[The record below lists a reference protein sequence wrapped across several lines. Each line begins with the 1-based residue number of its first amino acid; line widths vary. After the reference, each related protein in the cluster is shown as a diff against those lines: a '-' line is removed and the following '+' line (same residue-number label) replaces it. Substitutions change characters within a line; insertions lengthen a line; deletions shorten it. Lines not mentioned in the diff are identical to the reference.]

1 MEIFANHAHVFP
13 DDVRPEG
20 SIASL
25 LRLLDECGIARAV
38 CFAPHRGRLG
48 EGRYPEPN
56 AWLAEAIADEP
67 RLVGFACINPV
78 EPDAT
83 TRLQDAVAMGLCG
96 CKLHPATDK
105 YDILD
110 ERAFEFYT
118 AAEELGVLLDFH
130 TGPHWYR
137 IAHYHPLKFDEIAW
151 AHPRLG
157 MVLEHLGGLPFYYDV
172 LAVLGNNLPSG
183 RPGHLYGGISSV
195 LNRDLQ
201 RLWYLGLE
209 RIGEAIFMLGED
221 MPIYGLDFPYNPV
234 ELVRDDLRQLRQLD
248 LSEQGFAKLFG
259 GNLERAIA
267 GRPQADESVATGH

>member
-38 CFAPHRGRLG
+38 CFAPHRGHIG
-48 EGRYPEPN
+48 ERYPEPN

-78 EPDAT
+78 DPDSVA
-83 TRLQDAVAMGLCG
+83 RLQAAVEMGMPG
-96 CKLHPATDK
+96 CKLHPAIDK
-105 YDILD
+105 YDITD
-110 ERAFEFYT
+110 ARAFEFYA

-151 AHPRLG
+151 AHPNLG
-157 MVLEHLGGLPFYYDV
+157 MVFEHLGGLPFYTDM
-172 LAVLGNNLPSG
+172 LAVLGNNLPYN
-183 RPGHLYGGISSV
+183 RAGHLFGGISSV
-195 LNRDLQ
+195 LNRELQ

-209 RIGEAIFMLGED
+209 RVGDAIFRLGED

-234 ELVRDDLRQLRQLD
+234 ELVRDDLRQLRTLD
-248 LSEQGFAKLFG
+248 LSAEGFAKLFG

-267 GRPQADESVATGH
+267 PRSRPTESRAPGH